1 MIEAAIEE
9 ETGFFAPQ
17 LALRNV
23 LAGMEFYKAAFGAA
37 ELRRWSNEDGS
48 VHVAEMKIEGAMFHL
63 HEEVRGSGDFS
74 PETLNGTS
82 VLIGLFVADPD
93 ALMKSALAAGGRET
107 SPMQDYDYGY
117 RQGVVMDP
125 AGHKWMLQKR
135 I

>member
-1 MIEAAIEE
+1 MSKEGSAKG
-9 ETGFFAPQ
+9 TVFFAPQ
-17 LALRNV
+17 LALRHV
-23 LAGMEFYKAAFGAA
+23 LAAMEFYQAAFGAV

-48 VHVAEMKIEGAMFHL
+48 VHVAEMEIQGAMFHL
-63 HEEVRGSGDFS
+63 HEEVRSSGESS
-74 PETLNGTS
+74 PETLKGTS
-82 VLIGLFVADPD
+82 VLIGLFVSDPD
-93 ALMKSALAAGGRET
+93 ALMQSALAVGGKQT